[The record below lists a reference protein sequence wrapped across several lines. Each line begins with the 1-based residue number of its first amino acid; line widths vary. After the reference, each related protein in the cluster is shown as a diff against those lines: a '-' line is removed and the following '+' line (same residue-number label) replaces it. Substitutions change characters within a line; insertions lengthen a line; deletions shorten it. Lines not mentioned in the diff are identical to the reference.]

1 MAAPKRTAKAQPE
14 EGIARF
20 LAVLD
25 AHTKLLAFFFGLCF
39 VTAALALAICF
50 PDPTQFQYTVFRI
63 VLALAAAGVAGVIP
77 GMIRLK
83 AQPGTALLI
92 HAGGALAVFVMV
104 YLLAPA
110 ALNSEPLSFKK
121 EALHSVAKQHPF
133 DDIQIKQ
140 STRGDNSPI
149 INAQGNVEVNYEE

>member
-1 MAAPKRTAKAQPE
+1 MGVPKRTAKAQSK

-39 VTAALALAICF
+39 VAVLLVLTVWLPQPTA
-50 PDPTQFQYTVFRI
+50 FQYTVFRI

-83 AQPGTALLI
+83 AQPGAALLI

-110 ALNSEPLSFKK
+110 ALNSETPPLTKK
-121 EALHSVAKQHPF
+121 ALSSLVKQNTV
-133 DDIQIKQ
+133 DIQIKQ
-140 STRGDNSPI
+140 STRGDNSPT
-149 INAQGNVEVNYEE
+149 INAKGNVEINHAE